1 MNSLLHARL
10 VISIFTVLWC
20 THSATAEWHF
30 REHEIFGTNVSVQLW
45 SENTTAA
52 DRAHENVAMEMWRIH
67 NKLSPYIE
75 TSELALLNQ
84 NAYAEPLDVSDELAT
99 LIDKALFYSE
109 ISSGAFDITFASLGH
124 LFDYREAVKPT
135 QGQIEALTK
144 SINYR
149 LIRFDKTSQTIQFS
163 NPNVRIDLGGIA
175 KGYAVDQ
182 AVRIL
187 TDQGIEHAA
196 ISAGGDS
203 RMLGDKRGEPW
214 IVGIKN
220 PRSAET
226 AIRIPLENFSIS
238 TSGDYER
245 FFIDPDSGE
254 RVHHILNPST
264 GSSAGEL
271 TSVSV
276 IGPHGFD
283 TDPLSTTLF
292 VLGKEKGLA
301 LIEEFDDFDAIIID
315 LQGKV
320 HFSSGLEPP
329 E

>member
-1 MNSLLHARL
+1 M
-10 VISIFTVLWC
+10 
-20 THSATAEWHF
+20 
-30 REHEIFGTNVSVQLW
+30 
-45 SENTTAA
+45 
-52 DRAHENVAMEMWRIH
+52 
-67 NKLSPYIE
+67 
-75 TSELALLNQ
+75 
-84 NAYAEPLDVSDELAT
+84 
-99 LIDKALFYSE
+99 
-109 ISSGAFDITFASLGH
+109 
-124 LFDYREAVKPT
+124 FDYREAVKPT

-238 TSGDYER
+238 TSGAVSYT
-245 FFIDPDSGE
+245 
-254 RVHHILNPST
+254 H
-264 GSSAGEL
+264 L
-271 TSVSV
+271 TLPTICSV
-276 IGPHGFD
+276 
-283 TDPLSTTLF
+283 
-292 VLGKEKGLA
+292 
-301 LIEEFDDFDAIIID
+301 
-315 LQGKV
+315 
-320 HFSSGLEPP
+320 
-329 E
+329 